1 MRDAL
6 AEAGIDAAE
15 VGAVYAAANGAVDFD
30 RLESAAIAEVFADR
44 PVTTTSVKG
53 AVGEGGMA
61 AAASLVVAVLAGR
74 RGLVAPTAGLSA
86 PDPACAPLGWV
97 IGSPAP
103 LRTPY
108 ILVNSFAS
116 GGTNYSVVLRCQ

>member
-1 MRDAL
+1 
-6 AEAGIDAAE
+6 
-15 VGAVYAAANGAVDFD
+15 
-30 RLESAAIAEVFADR
+30 
-44 PVTTTSVKG
+44 VTTTSVKG

-86 PDPACAPLGWV
+86 PDPACAPLDWV